1 MCAPAVL
8 ESVERDMS
16 RRGFIGAVAACAAA
30 GSSAALAQSAVRM
43 PKGFRDVLDLTH
55 LFSPALPVYPGYKAL
70 SVRERF
76 SVARDGFSANE
87 VTFDEHTGTHV
98 DAPSHFF
105 ASGVP
110 AERLEPGRLVAPL
123 AVISLVDRAMRDPD
137 TLLSVDDV
145 LEWEKRHGRLPA
157 GAFLAMSAG
166 WDSRAASPDR
176 FLNRDSKG
184 VMHAPGFSEA
194 AARFLVERARHFR
207 SGSGYAEPRWRI
219 GAEIRRAHRHSRS
232 GEIRSGAAGQSRPRP
247 SLGRHGRRRCA
258 ETRRRDRRSGKN
270 SGTRVSACQ
279 LPGYRLLASVLA
291 CYG

>member
-8 ESVERDMS
+8 ESVEREVS
-16 RRGFIGAVAACAAA
+16 RRGFICAAAACAAA
-30 GSSAALAQSAVRM
+30 GSSAALAQSVVRM
-43 PKGFRDVLDLTH
+43 PKGFRDVVDLTH
-55 LFSPALPVYPGYKAL
+55 LFSPALPVYPGYKAI

-105 ASGVP
+105 ASGAP
-110 AERLEPGRLVAPL
+110 AERVEPGRLVAPL
-123 AVISLVDRAMRDPD
+123 AIISIVDRATRDPD

-145 LEWEKRHGRLPA
+145 LAWEKRHGRLPA

-194 AARFLVERARHFR
+194 AARFLVEQRDI
-207 SGSGYAEPRWRI
+207 SGVGVDTLSLD
-219 GAEIRRAHRHSRS
+219 GASAQKFVAHVAILGAGKYGVELLANLGRVPP
-232 GEIRSGAAGQSRPRP
+232 SGATVVVGAPKHAGATGGPARI
-247 SLGRHGRRRCA
+247 
-258 ETRRRDRRSGKN
+258 
-270 SGTRVSACQ
+270 
-279 LPGYRLLASVLA
+279 LALV
-291 CYG
+291 